1 MNARLD
7 PPDNY
12 WLEPTEEHE
21 AMAIEELA
29 KDMTDLGEILTES
42 AWIAEHASF
51 LFTHSESFRAEV
63 LTARKE
69 WLADKAQQI
78 AEEEA
83 GEREMESKLS
93 AWEARHDR

>member
-1 MNARLD
+1 
-7 PPDNY
+7 
-12 WLEPTEEHE
+12 
-21 AMAIEELA
+21 
-29 KDMTDLGEILTES
+29 
-42 AWIAEHASF
+42 
-51 LFTHSESFRAEV
+51 V

>member
-1 MNARLD
+1 MNVRLD

-21 AMAIEELA
+21 AEARYELA
-29 KDMTDLGEILTES
+29 RDLTGLGEILAES

-63 LTARKE
+63 LTARQV
-69 WLADKAQQI
+69 WLADKARQI

-83 GEREMESKLS
+83 GAREMESKLS